1 MARRTDP
8 VGPRA
13 GLSPQSD
20 MADNCAYLEQL
31 LHQDIPLTQALG
43 LGVLGWQG
51 GELRL
56 SLPLAANLN
65 HKSSMFG
72 GSLYC
77 GAVLAGWG
85 WLHLSLR
92 ETGIGDGHI
101 VIQQGQIDYA
111 EPVLSD
117 AVVACT
123 APPLTEWEK
132 FMALYRRRG
141 MARIR
146 LQSRILVGDV
156 EAVCF
161 SGQYV
166 LHR

>member
-1 MARRTDP
+1 M
-8 VGPRA
+8 
-13 GLSPQSD
+13 SD
-20 MADNCAYLEQL
+20 DRLYLERL
-31 LHQDIPLTQALG
+31 LHRDIPLTQAMG
-43 LGVLGWQG
+43 LGVQGWGG

-56 SLPLAANLN
+56 SLPLAANYN

-72 GSLYC
+72 GSLYS

-92 ETGIGDGHI
+92 AAGVTDGHI

-111 EPVLSD
+111 EPVLGD
-117 AVVACT
+117 AVAACA
-123 APPLTEWEK
+123 APPAAEWDR
-132 FMALYRRRG
+132 FLALYRRRG
-141 MARIR
+141 MAR
-146 LQSRILVGDV
+146 LQLHSRILVGET
-156 EAVCF
+156 EAVRF

>member
-1 MARRTDP
+1 MSD
-8 VGPRA
+8 VRA
-13 GLSPQSD
+13 H
-20 MADNCAYLEQL
+20 LERL
-31 LHQDIPLTQALG
+31 LHQDIPLTRAMC
-43 LGVLGWQG
+43 LGVLGWQD

-77 GAVLAGWG
+77 AAVLAGWG

-92 ETGIGDGHI
+92 EAGIVDGHI
-101 VIQQGQIDYA
+101 VIQQGQIDYS
-111 EPVLSD
+111 EPVLGD
-117 AVVACT
+117 AVALCA
-123 APPLTEWEK
+123 APPAAEWER
-132 FMALYRRRG
+132 FLALYRRRG
-141 MARIR
+141 LARIG
-146 LQSRILVGDV
+146 LHSRILVGAT
-156 EAVCF
+156 EAVRF

>member
-1 MARRTDP
+1 M
-8 VGPRA
+8 
-13 GLSPQSD
+13 SD
-20 MADNCAYLEQL
+20 DRAYLEQL

-43 LGVLGWQG
+43 LGVLGWQAG
-51 GELRL
+51 QLRL

-85 WLHLSLR
+85 WLHQSLR
-92 ETGIGDGHI
+92 EAGVADGHI

-111 EPVLSD
+111 EPVLAD
-117 AVVACT
+117 AEAICT
-123 APPLTEWEK
+123 APPVAEWEK
-132 FMALYRRRG
+132 FLALYRRRG
-141 MARIR
+141 LARIR
-146 LQSRILVGDV
+146 LHSHILAEGA
-156 EAVCF
+156 EAVRF

>member
-1 MARRTDP
+1 MDAR
-8 VGPRA
+8 
-13 GLSPQSD
+13 
-20 MADNCAYLEQL
+20 AYLEQL
-31 LHQDIPLTQALG
+31 LHQDIPLTRAMG
-43 LGVLGWQG
+43 LGVQGWQD

-56 SLPLAANLN
+56 SLPLSANYN

-85 WLHLSLR
+85 WLHLSLL
-92 ETGIGDGHI
+92 EAGITGGHI

-111 EPVLSD
+111 EPVLGD
-117 AVVACT
+117 AVAVCN
-123 APPLTEWEK
+123 APPPAEWDR
-132 FMALYRRRG
+132 FLALYRRRG
-141 MARIR
+141 MAR
-146 LQSRILVGDV
+146 LKLHSRILGVTR
-156 EAVCF
+156 EAVRF

>member
-1 MARRTDP
+1 M
-8 VGPRA
+8 
-13 GLSPQSD
+13 SD
-20 MADNCAYLEQL
+20 QRAYLEQL

-43 LGVLGWQG
+43 LGVLGWQAD
-51 GELRL
+51 ELRL

-85 WLHLSLR
+85 WLHLALR
-92 ETGIGDGHI
+92 EAEVTDGHI
-101 VIQQGQIDYA
+101 VIQQGQIDYPQ
-111 EPVLSD
+111 PVLVD
-117 AVVACT
+117 AVAVCAAPVA
-123 APPLTEWEK
+123 AEWDR
-132 FMALYRRRG
+132 FLALYRRRG
-141 MARIR
+141 LARIK
-146 LQSRILVGDV
+146 LHSRILAAGV
-156 EAVCF
+156 EAVHF

>member
-1 MARRTDP
+1 MDER
-8 VGPRA
+8 
-13 GLSPQSD
+13 
-20 MADNCAYLEQL
+20 AYLEQL

-43 LGVLGWQG
+43 LGVRDWQC
-51 GELRL
+51 GELHL

-92 ETGIGDGHI
+92 EAGITDGHI
-101 VIQQGQIDYA
+101 VIQQGQIDYPQ
-111 EPVLSD
+111 PVLSD
-117 AVVACT
+117 ALAVCVAP
-123 APPLTEWEK
+123 AAAEWEK
-132 FMALYRRRG
+132 FLALYRRRG
-141 MARIR
+141 LARIR
-146 LQSRILVGDV
+146 LHSRILTGTV
-156 EAVCF
+156 EAVRF

>member
-1 MARRTDP
+1 MSD
-8 VGPRA
+8 VRA
-13 GLSPQSD
+13 H
-20 MADNCAYLEQL
+20 LERL
-31 LHQDIPLTQALG
+31 LHQDIPLTRAMG
-43 LGVLGWQG
+43 LGVLGWQD

-77 GAVLAGWG
+77 AAVLAGWG

-92 ETGIGDGHI
+92 EAGIVDGHI
-101 VIQQGQIDYA
+101 VIQQGQIDYS
-111 EPVLSD
+111 EPVLGD
-117 AVVACT
+117 AVALCA
-123 APPLTEWEK
+123 APPAAEWER
-132 FMALYRRRG
+132 FLALYRRRG
-141 MARIR
+141 LARIG
-146 LQSRILVGDV
+146 LHSRILVGAT
-156 EAVCF
+156 EAVRF

>member
-1 MARRTDP
+1 MARGADP
-8 VGPRA
+8 AGARA
-13 GLSPQSD
+13 GLID
-20 MADNCAYLEQL
+20 DRAYLEQL

-43 LGVLGWQG
+43 LGVLGWRD

-92 ETGIGDGHI
+92 EAGVTDGHI
-101 VIQQGQIDYA
+101 VIQQAQIDYA

-117 AVVACT
+117 ALAVCT
-123 APPLTEWEK
+123 APVAAEWDK
-132 FMALYRRRG
+132 FLALYQRRG
-141 MARIR
+141 LAR
-146 LQSRILVGDV
+146 LKLHSRILVGDI
-156 EAVCF
+156 EAVRF
-161 SGQYV
+161 SGHYV

>member
-1 MARRTDP
+1 MDDR
-8 VGPRA
+8 
-13 GLSPQSD
+13 
-20 MADNCAYLEQL
+20 AYLEQL
-31 LHQDIPLTQALG
+31 LHQDIPLTQALS
-43 LGVLGWQG
+43 LSVLDWSH

-92 ETGIGDGHI
+92 EAGVTDGHI

-117 AVVACT
+117 AVAGCG
-123 APPLTEWEK
+123 APDTIEWER
-132 FMALYRRRG
+132 FLALYRRRG
-141 MARIR
+141 LARIR
-146 LQSRILVGDV
+146 LHSRILAGDA
-156 EAVCF
+156 EAVRF